1 MYVTSAP
8 GSQRMTASPTATS
21 IGEPIAPVGTVISM
35 GSIEGPCSARV
46 PRPRRLDQKRS
57 PETESPSRNAKSAAV
72 WPLLRHRD
80 TVTVHHDLDFRA
92 CAMAPIAD
100 RFPLRNQPR
109 GRPDAYLASGPNVKT
124 VFGPGVQNTRA
135 WKPPLHEGV
144 HPLPGQPV
152 SLASTAKRTEPVA
165 GDLGSEV
172 AERGDVG
179 R

>member
-35 GSIEGPCSARV
+35 GSIEGPCSARL

-100 RFPLRNQPR
+100 RFSLRNQPR
-109 GRPDAYLASGPNVKT
+109 GRSDRYAATSGT
-124 VFGPGVQNTRA
+124 IPGI
-135 WKPPLHEGV
+135 
-144 HPLPGQPV
+144 
-152 SLASTAKRTEPVA
+152 
-165 GDLGSEV
+165 
-172 AERGDVG
+172 
-179 R
+179 